1 MGIQFNGFSAI
12 GNSFESAVSI
22 INSVSSE
29 IASLIAPIMVTVV
42 GIWIVAYGLATLRGE
57 VQQPIMQLVGRY
69 YKLGLFM
76 ACGLSM
82 GVFQGQIVPAVMDL
96 QTSLAAAA
104 SKSLGS
110 MGGMCSGSATNPY
123 STLDCYG
130 SAALALVGAYFN
142 QAVADG
148 SSLAFGAAIVDAAC
162 GMVILIGVTL
172 YGVIMALEFIEA
184 RLMLFLTLSLGPIF
198 IVCGAF
204 PRTEAYFGNWLS
216 KLANLVIHNAL
227 IVAYVAMSMGIFM
240 NNFQP
245 VIGIVMN
252 SSGTVTGITDLLGP
266 SSISPTTF
274 ALQVLLETF
283 VLGLLGL
290 KIPHLASA
298 LTSGGYG
305 GSGAVGFLTGMA
317 AQAMRTRLPRS
328 LPVTGGQIRE
338 GR

>member
-29 IASLIAPIMVTVV
+29 VASLIAPIMVTVV

-96 QTSLAAAA
+96 QTGLAAAA

-162 GMVILIGVTL
+162 GLVILIGVTL

-245 VIGIVMN
+245 VIGTVMN

-328 LPVTGGQIRE
+328 LPTTGGQIRD

>member
-96 QTSLAAAA
+96 QTGLAAAA

-162 GMVILIGVTL
+162 GLVILIGVTL

-245 VIGIVMN
+245 VIGTVMN

-328 LPVTGGQIRE
+328 LPATGGQIRDS
-338 GR
+338 R

>member
-12 GNSFESAVSI
+12 GQSFESAVSI
-22 INSVSSE
+22 INSVS
-29 IASLIAPIMVTVV
+29 ADLAALITPVMVTIVA
-42 GIWIVAYGLATLRGE
+42 IWIIAYGLATLRGE
-57 VQQPIMQLVGRY
+57 VQQPIMQMVGRY

-82 GVFQGQIVPAVMDL
+82 GVFQGSIVPAVMDL
-96 QTSLAAAA
+96 QASLTAAA
-104 SKSLGS
+104 SKSLS
-110 MGGMCSGSATNPY
+110 GMSGQCSGSATNPY
-123 STLDCYG
+123 AMLDCYG
-130 SAALALVGAYFN
+130 SAALGLVGAYFN

-148 SSLAFGAAIVDAAC
+148 TALAIGAALVDAAC
-162 GMVILIGVTL
+162 GLVILLGVTV

-184 RLMLFLTLSLGPIF
+184 RLMLFLTLAFGPIF

-216 KLANLVIHNAL
+216 KLANLLIHNAL

-245 VIGIVMN
+245 VIGAVMN
-252 SSGTVTGITDLLGP
+252 ASGTVTGISDLLAP
-266 SSISPTTF
+266 SGISPTTL

-305 GSGAVGFLTGMA
+305 GSGAVGFLSGMA
-317 AQAMRTRLPRS
+317 AQAMRTRLPRAVPS
-328 LPVTGGQIRE
+328 PGGQIRN
-338 GR
+338 GG

>member
-12 GNSFESAVSI
+12 GQSFESAVSI
-22 INSVSSE
+22 INSVSSS
-29 IASLIAPIMVTVV
+29 IASLITPILLTIVA
-42 GIWIVAYGLATLRGE
+42 IWIIAYGLATMRGE
-57 VQQPIMQLVGRY
+57 VQQPIMQMVGRY
-69 YKLGLFM
+69 YRLALFM

-96 QTSLAAAA
+96 QTGRAAAA
-104 SKSLGS
+104 GKSMNS
-110 MGGMCSGSATNPY
+110 MSGMCTGSATNPY
-123 STLDCYG
+123 AMLDCYG

-148 SSLAFGAAIVDAAC
+148 TALAIGAALVDAAC
-162 GMVILIGVTL
+162 GLVILIGVTL

-184 RLMLFLTLSLGPIF
+184 RLMLFLTLALGPIF

-216 KLANLVIHNAL
+216 KLANLIIHNTL
-227 IVAYVAMSMGIFM
+227 IIAYVAMSMGIFM

-245 VIGIVMN
+245 VIGTVMN

-266 SSISPTTF
+266 SGISPTTL

-328 LPVTGGQIRE
+328 LPSSGGQIRQ
-338 GR
+338 G

>member
-12 GNSFESAVSI
+12 GQSFESAVSI
-22 INSVSSE
+22 INLVSSSL
-29 IASLIAPIMVTVV
+29 ASIITPLMLVV
-42 GIWIVAYGLATLRGE
+42 VAIWVIAYGLATMRGE
-57 VQQPIMQLVGRY
+57 VQQPIMQMVGKY
-69 YKLGLFM
+69 YRLGLFM

-82 GVFQGQIVPAVMDL
+82 GVFQAQIVPAVMDL
-96 QTSLAAAA
+96 QTGLAAAA
-104 SKSLGS
+104 GRS
-110 MGGMCSGSATNPY
+110 MHSMSGMCSGSASNPY
-123 STLDCYG
+123 AVLDCYG

-148 SSLAFGAAIVDAAC
+148 TALAIGAALVDAAC
-162 GMVILIGVTL
+162 GVVILVGVTL

-184 RLMLFLTLSLGPIF
+184 RLLLFLTLALGPIF
-198 IVCGAF
+198 IICGAF

-216 KLANLVIHNAL
+216 KLANLIIHNLL
-227 IVAYVAMSMGIFM
+227 IIAYVSMSLGIFM

-245 VIGIVMN
+245 VIGTVMN

-266 SSISPTTF
+266 SGISPTTL

-317 AQAMRTRLPRS
+317 AQAMRTRLPRNLAKS
-328 LPVTGGQIRE
+328 GGQIRH
-338 GR
+338 G

>member
-12 GNSFESAVSI
+12 GQSFESAVSI
-22 INSVSSE
+22 INSVSSD
-29 IASLIAPIMVTVV
+29 IASLITPVMVTMVA
-42 GIWIVAYGLATLRGE
+42 IWIIAYGLATMRGE
-57 VQQPIMQLVGRY
+57 VQQPIMQMVGRY

-82 GVFQGQIVPAVMDL
+82 GVFQGSIVPAVMDL
-96 QTSLAAAA
+96 QASLAAAA
-104 SKSLGS
+104 SKSMNS
-110 MGGMCSGSATNPY
+110 MSGQCSVSATNPY
-123 STLDCYG
+123 AMLDCYG

-148 SSLAFGAAIVDAAC
+148 TALAIGAAIVDAAC
-162 GMVILIGVTL
+162 GLVILIGVSL
-172 YGVIMALEFIEA
+172 YGIIMALEFIEA
-184 RLMLFLTLSLGPIF
+184 RLMLFLTLAFGPIF

-216 KLANLVIHNAL
+216 KLANLIIHNAL
-227 IVAYVAMSMGIFM
+227 IMAYVAMSMGIFM
-240 NNFQP
+240 HNFQP
-245 VIGIVMN
+245 VIGAVMN
-252 SSGTVTGITDLLGP
+252 ASGTVTGITDLLGP
-266 SSISPTTF
+266 SGVSPTTL

-305 GSGAVGFLTGMA
+305 GSGAVGFLSGMA
-317 AQAMRTRLPRS
+317 AQALRTRLPRS
-328 LPVTGGQIRE
+328 TPATGGQIRN
-338 GR
+338 GG

>member
-96 QTSLAAAA
+96 QTGLAAAA

-162 GMVILIGVTL
+162 GLVILIGVTL

-245 VIGIVMN
+245 VIGTVMN

-328 LPVTGGQIRE
+328 LPATGGQIRD

>member
-29 IASLIAPIMVTVV
+29 VASLIAPIMMTVV

-96 QTSLAAAA
+96 QTGLAAAA

-162 GMVILIGVTL
+162 GLVILIGVTL

-245 VIGIVMN
+245 VIGTVMN

-266 SSISPTTF
+266 SNISPTTF

-328 LPVTGGQIRE
+328 LPTTGGQIRD

>member
-12 GNSFESAVSI
+12 GQSFESAVSI
-22 INSVSSE
+22 INSVSSSL
-29 IASLIAPIMVTVV
+29 ASLITPILLTIVA
-42 GIWIVAYGLATLRGE
+42 IWIIAYGLATMRGE
-57 VQQPIMQLVGRY
+57 VQQPIMQMVGRY
-69 YKLGLFM
+69 YRLGLFM

-96 QTSLAAAA
+96 QTGLAAAA
-104 SKSLGS
+104 GKSMNS
-110 MGGMCSGSATNPY
+110 MSGMCSGSAANPY
-123 STLDCYG
+123 AILDCYG

-148 SSLAFGAAIVDAAC
+148 SALAIGAALV
-162 GMVILIGVTL
+162 GVTL

-184 RLMLFLTLSLGPIF
+184 RLMLFLTLALGPIF

-216 KLANLVIHNAL
+216 KLANLIIHNTL
-227 IVAYVAMSMGIFM
+227 IIAYVAMSMGIFM

-245 VIGIVMN
+245 VIGTVMN

-266 SSISPTTF
+266 SGISPTTL

-305 GSGAVGFLTGMA
+305 GSGAVGFLSGMA

-328 LPVTGGQIRE
+328 SPVSGGQIRQ
-338 GR
+338 G